1 MKDRLSSLPNIGRDP
16 TPGSVEDTRDLAR
29 QLGKLASE
37 LGTSL
42 RDLERIET
50 GEWKGKAALAFTEY
64 IGEDVTPLI
73 RKSHDSFDKASRA
86 LHRWAGELQDFQ
98 DETARLE
105 RTAGEKIDAK
115 AKAKEGTDEYGKA
128 SGDVDGVIDKLHD
141 LEDRYGLAAAKI
153 SKELDKA
160 ADIAPDEPGFWDKL
174 TKGVADAWDATGDWI
189 KEHADQIKLIGD
201 LLSDLTAILALLT
214 IITLPFPPLAA
225 IFATATLVTSGLAL
239 AAHGVAKAG
248 GADVSW
254 MQIGLDALGLLP
266 GIGAFSKGVKVVG
279 KTGGAARTAGLAKA
293 AALGEGFTATQVAAS
308 RVLLATGDT
317 AKAVTGGVKL
327 LPGKVVLGGTAT
339 HVYEVAHGTSSVLS
353 RMGGIVNQGYHAGQW
368 VGSKGANLIPGVT
381 INPLGAGIAMDAGLK
396 IFPKITSIHQHVGE
410 ALFPGDQFEKSA
422 TGH

>member
-42 RDLERIET
+42 RELEQIDA

-64 IGEDVTPLI
+64 IGQDVTPLI
-73 RKSHDSFDKASRA
+73 RKSHDSFDRAARA

-105 RTAGEKIDAK
+105 KTAGEKIDAQ
-115 AKAKEGTDEYGKA
+115 AKAKEGTEEYGKA
-128 SGDVDGVIDKLHD
+128 SGDVNGVINKLHD
-141 LEDRYGLAAAKI
+141 LEDRYSLAAAKI

-214 IITLPFPPLAA
+214 IITLPFPPLSA

-239 AAHGVAKAG
+239 AAHGIAKAA

-254 MQIGLDALGLLP
+254 MQIGLDAMGLLP
-266 GIGAFSKGVKVVG
+266 GIGGFSKGVKVVG
-279 KTGGAARTAGLAKA
+279 RTPLAARTAALGKA
-293 AALGEGFTATQVAAS
+293 AALGEGFTVTKGAAS
-308 RVLLATGDT
+308 RVLLATGE
-317 AKAVTGGVKL
+317 KAEFVTGGIPL
-327 LPGKVVLGGTAT
+327 LPAKVVIGGVADD
-339 HVYEVAHGTSSVLS
+339 VYEVAHGTSSVLS
-353 RMGGIVNQGYHAGQW
+353 RMGGIANQGYHSGQW
-368 VGSKGANLIPGVT
+368 LGSRGANLLPGVN

-422 TGH
+422 TGN

>member
-1 MKDRLSSLPNIGRDP
+1 MKDRVSSLPNIGRDP

-42 RDLERIET
+42 RELEQIEA
-50 GEWKGKAALAFTEY
+50 GEWKGKTAIAFTEY

-73 RKSHDSFDKASRA
+73 RKSHESFDKASRA

-105 RTAGEKIDAK
+105 RTAGEKIDAQ
-115 AKAKEGTDEYGKA
+115 AKAKEGTEEYGKA
-128 SGDVDGVIDKLHD
+128 SGDVNGVIGKLHD
-141 LEDRYGLAAAKI
+141 LEDRYSLAAAKI

-201 LLSDLTAILALLT
+201 LLSDLTAILAVLT
-214 IITLPFPPLAA
+214 IITLPFPPLSAF
-225 IFATATLVTSGLAL
+225 FATAALVTTGLAL
-239 AAHGVAKAG
+239 AAHGIAKAAG
-248 GADVSW
+248 EDVSW
-254 MQIGLDALGLLP
+254 MQIGLDAVGLVP
-266 GIGAFSKGVKVVG
+266 GIGAFSKGTKVVG
-279 KTGGAARTAGLAKA
+279 ETAELAKAAGLGKA
-293 AALGEGFTATQVAAS
+293 AALGEGFKATQAAAS
-308 RVLLATGDT
+308 RVMLATGDT
-317 AKAVTGGVKL
+317 AKFVTGGVKL
-327 LPGKVVLGGTAT
+327 LPGKVVLGGTAE
-339 HVYEVAHGTSSVLS
+339 HVYEVAHGTSTVLS
-353 RMGGIVNQGYHAGQW
+353 RMGGVVSQGYHAGQLL
-368 VGSKGANLIPGVT
+368 GSKGANLLPGVS

-422 TGH
+422 AGG